1 LIKRRRAA
9 KQGGEG
15 LPGAQVRSRTPDK
28 RTQYQLPLPKHS
40 SNEVN
45 KPREQVVV
53 SVLIIYNRNRRG
65 GRRSTL
71 SIA

>member
-1 LIKRRRAA
+1 MAA

-28 RTQYQLPLPKHS
+28 RIQHQLPLPKHS
-40 SNEVN
+40 SNQVN

-53 SVLIIYNRNRRG
+53 SVLINKQIK
-65 GRRSTL
+65 
-71 SIA
+71 

>member
-1 LIKRRRAA
+1 LIKRRRRAT

-40 SNEVN
+40 SNKVN

-65 GRRSTL
+65 GVEGVL
-71 SIA
+71 SV